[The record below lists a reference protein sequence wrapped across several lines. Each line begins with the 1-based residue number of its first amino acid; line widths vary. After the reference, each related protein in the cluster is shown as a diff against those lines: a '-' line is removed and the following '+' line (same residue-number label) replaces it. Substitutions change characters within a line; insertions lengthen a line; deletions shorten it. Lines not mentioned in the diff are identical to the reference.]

1 MPVTPIYGIPYPAL
15 SDPPNGPSQM
25 QALALEV
32 EVELARIDAV
42 DGTQNSNIAAL
53 QSATNVPTFF
63 IRNTAAQSLN
73 NTTFTA
79 LLFNTDDN
87 DSDNGHSTVTNTDRY
102 TVPKSG
108 LWQFSAG
115 VSFLPSAVGIRIIR
129 LTINGNNIAGSG
141 NSSPNLGGSEFS
153 QVISRV
159 VRVQCSA
166 GDIMRVEAWQSS
178 GGALSTG
185 SATDYVQPSFTG
197 QWLKT

>member
-1 MPVTPIYGIPYPAL
+1 MPVTPVYGIPYPAL

-32 EVELARIDAV
+32 EAELQRIDGV
-42 DGTQNSNIAAL
+42 DATQNANIAAL

-63 IRNTAAQSLN
+63 LRNSVAQSLN

-79 LLFNTDDN
+79 LNFDTEDN
-87 DSDNGHSTVTNTDRY
+87 DSDNGHSTVSNTDRY

-108 LWQFSAG
+108 LWQVSAG
-115 VSFLPSAVGIRIIR
+115 VAFAPNATGIRIIR
-129 LTINGNNIAGSG
+129 ITKNGSNVGGSG
-141 NSSPNLGGSEFS
+141 NSSPQLGGSEFS
-153 QVISRV
+153 QVITRV

-166 GDIMRVEAWQSS
+166 GDILRTEAWQSS
-178 GGALSTG
+178 GGALNT
-185 SATDYVQPSFTG
+185 ATTDYVQASFTG

>member
-141 NSSPNLGGSEFS
+141 NSSPNL
-153 QVISRV
+153 SRV

>member
-32 EVELARIDAV
+32 ETELARIDAV
-42 DGTQNSNIAAL
+42 DGTQNANISAL

-79 LLFNTDDN
+79 LLFNTEDN

-108 LWQFSAG
+108 LWQASAG
-115 VSFLPSAVGIRIIR
+115 VSFATNVTGIRFIR
-129 LTINGNNIAGSG
+129 LTLNGTPIAGSA
-141 NSSPNLGGSEFS
+141 NSSPQLGAGEFS
-153 QVISRV
+153 QVITRV

-166 GDIMRVEAWQSS
+166 GDILRVEGWQSG
-178 GGALSTG
+178 GGALNTG
-185 SATDYVQPSFTG
+185 TTSEVQPSFTG

>member
-32 EVELARIDAV
+32 ETELARIDAV

-53 QSATNVPTFF
+53 QSATNVPTFY
-63 IRNTAAQSLN
+63 IRNTAAQSLL

-87 DSDNGHSTVTNTDRY
+87 DSDNGHSTSSNTDRY

-108 LWQFSAG
+108 LWEVSAG
-115 VSFLPSAVGIRIIR
+115 VSFVGNATGIRIIR
-129 LTINGNNIAGSG
+129 LTLNGNVIAGSA
-141 NSSPNLGGSEFS
+141 NSSPQLGAGEFS
-153 QVISRV
+153 QVASRV

-166 GDIMRVEAWQSS
+166 GDILRAEGWQSS
-178 GGALSTG
+178 GGALNTG
-185 SATDYVQPSFTG
+185 NTDYVQPSMTG